1 MELTVSAPPPLGI
14 LVVNWQDRENPQAG
28 GAEEHLHQVF
38 GRLARRGH
46 RVTLLCS
53 GWKGCARTAV
63 IDGIEVHR
71 TGGRYTFNLAAPLYF
86 QRHMGDRVFDV
97 AVEDLNKVPM
107 LAPVWSGA
115 RGGVLLVHHLFGA
128 TAFREANALLAT
140 ATWLFERII
149 PAVYRGLPC
158 VAVSQ
163 STREDLGRR
172 GLDPARIAVIRN
184 GVELEGLG
192 PAADR
197 YTDPTVVYLG
207 RLKRYKRVDLVLS
220 AIARL
225 REEGTRVRM
234 IVAGKG
240 DARPAL
246 EEAAR
251 RLGIGDSVHFAG
263 FVPDEQKRE
272 LLSRSWV
279 HALTSPK
286 EGWGITSIEASA
298 CGTPTV
304 ASDSPGLRETVRH
317 GETGLLVPHGDVDA
331 LAAALGRILH
341 PATRDR
347 MGRAARAMAERYSWD
362 GVADAFEDLLHGVV
376 ATGARSGSESPG
388 FPAGRRVLN

>member
-1 MELTVSAPPPLGI
+1 MSTRPRLKI

-53 GWKGCARTAV
+53 GWKGCARTTT
-63 IDGIEVHR
+63 IDGIDVHR
-71 TGGRYTFNLAAPLYF
+71 TGGRYTYNLAAPLYC
-86 QRHMGDRVFDV
+86 QRHLSNKDFDV

-115 RGGVLLVHHLFGA
+115 RADLLLVHHLFGT
-128 TAFREANALLAT
+128 TAFREANPLLAT

-149 PAVYRGLPC
+149 PAAYRGLPC
-158 VAVSQ
+158 VAVSR
-163 STREDLGRR
+163 STREDLARR
-172 GLDPARIAVIRN
+172 GLDPTRIAVIRN
-184 GVELEGLG
+184 GVELDGLG

-197 YTDPTVVYLG
+197 YEDPTVVYLG

-220 AIARL
+220 AVARL
-225 REEGTRVRM
+225 REEGLGVKM

-246 EEAAR
+246 EDAAR
-251 RLGIGDSVHFAG
+251 RLGIEDSVHFAG

-304 ASDSPGLRETVRH
+304 ASNSPGLRETVRH

-331 LAAALGRILH
+331 LAEALGRTLQ
-341 PATRDR
+341 PETRDR
-347 MGRAARAMAERYSWD
+347 MGRSARAMAERYTWD
-362 GVADAFEDLLHGVV
+362 GVADAFEEMLFSV
-376 ATGARSGSESPG
+376 AGAG
-388 FPAGRRVLN
+388 GRRPAPG

>member
-1 MELTVSAPPPLGI
+1 MSARPRLRI
-14 LVVNWQDRENPQAG
+14 LVVNWQDRENPQGG

-53 GWKGCARTAV
+53 GWTGCAPVAE

-71 TGGRYTFNLAAPLYF
+71 TGGRYTFNLAAPLYC
-86 QRHMGDRVFDV
+86 QRHLGDEVFDV
-97 AVEDLNKVPM
+97 AIEDLNKVPM
-107 LAPVWSGA
+107 LAPIWAGA
-115 RGGVLLVHHLFGA
+115 RADLLLVHHLFGA
-128 TAFREANALLAT
+128 TAFREANPLLAT

-149 PAVYRGLPC
+149 PVAYRGLPC

-163 STREDLGRR
+163 STREDLVNR
-172 GLDPARIAVIRN
+172 GLDPSRIAVIRN
-184 GVELEGLG
+184 GVELDGLG
-192 PAADR
+192 PAATR
-197 YTDPTVVYLG
+197 FADPTVVYLG

-220 AIARL
+220 ALARL
-225 REEGTRVRM
+225 REGGTRVKM

-246 EEAAR
+246 EDTAR
-251 RLGIGDSVHFAG
+251 RLGIEDSVHFAG

-304 ASDSPGLRETVRH
+304 ASNSPGLRETVRH

-331 LAAALGRILH
+331 LAGALGRTLQ
-341 PATRDR
+341 PGTRDR
-347 MGRAARAMAERYSWD
+347 MGRAARAMAERYTWD
-362 GVADAFEDLLHGVV
+362 GVADAFEELLFSVV
-376 ATGARSGSESPG
+376 AARGHSPGTGLAG
-388 FPAGRRVLN
+388 FPAGRGVLN

>member
-1 MELTVSAPPPLGI
+1 MTESSGPRLTI
-14 LVVNWQDRENPQAG
+14 LVVNWQDRENPQGG

-53 GWKGCARTAV
+53 GWKGCAPTAE

-71 TGGRYTFNLAAPLYF
+71 TGGRYTFNLAAPLYC
-86 QRHMGDRVFDV
+86 QRHLQDRVFDV

-107 LAPVWSGA
+107 LAPVWAGA
-115 RGGVLLVHHLFGA
+115 RAGLLLVHHLFGA
-128 TAFREANALLAT
+128 TAFREANPLLAA

-149 PAVYRGLPC
+149 PAAYRGLPC

-172 GLDPARIAVIRN
+172 GLDPSRIAVIRN
-184 GVELEGLG
+184 GVELDGLG
-192 PAADR
+192 PAATR
-197 YTDPTVVYLG
+197 FADPTVIYLG
-207 RLKRYKRVDLVLS
+207 RLKRYKRVDLVL
-220 AIARL
+220 AAVARL
-225 REEGTRVRM
+225 REGGARVRM

-246 EEAAR
+246 EDAAR
-251 RLGIGDSVHFAG
+251 RLGIEDSVHFAG
-263 FVPDEQKRE
+263 FVPDERKRE
-272 LLSRSWV
+272 LLSGSWV

-331 LAAALGRILH
+331 LAEALGRALR
-341 PATRDR
+341 PGTRDR
-347 MGRAARAMAERYSWD
+347 MGRAARAMAERYTWD
-362 GVADAFEDLLHGVV
+362 GVADAFEDLLFSV
-376 ATGARSGSESPG
+376 AAGAGRPPDRG
-388 FPAGRRVLN
+388 FPPDAGC

>member
-1 MELTVSAPPPLGI
+1 MSARARLRI
-14 LVVNWQDRENPQAG
+14 LVVNWQDRENPNAG

-53 GWKGCARTAV
+53 GWEGCAATAR
-63 IDGIEVHR
+63 IDGLEVHR
-71 TGGRYTFNLAAPLYF
+71 TGGRYTFNLAAPLYC
-86 QRHMGDRVFDV
+86 QRHLADQVFDV

-107 LAPVWSGA
+107 LAPMWAGA
-115 RGGVLLVHHLFGA
+115 RTGLLLVHHLFGA
-128 TAFREANALLAT
+128 TAFREANPLLAT

-158 VAVSQ
+158 VAVSR

-172 GLDPARIAVIRN
+172 GLDPSRIAVIRN
-184 GVELEGLG
+184 GVALEGLG
-192 PAADR
+192 PAATR
-197 YTDPTVVYLG
+197 YPDPTVVYLG
-207 RLKRYKRVDLVLS
+207 RLKRYKRVDLVLG
-220 AIARL
+220 AVARL
-225 REEGTRVRM
+225 REGGTRVKM

-240 DARPAL
+240 DARSAL
-246 EEAAR
+246 EETAR

-279 HALTSPK
+279 HALTSPR

-304 ASDSPGLRETVRH
+304 ASDSPGLKETVVH
-317 GETGLLVPHGDVDA
+317 GETGLLVPHGDVEA
-331 LAAALGRILH
+331 LAAALARILR
-341 PATRDR
+341 PGTRDR
-347 MGRAARAMAERYSWD
+347 MGRAARTMAERYSWD
-362 GVADAFEDLLHGVV
+362 GVADAFEELLYSVV
-376 ATGARSGSESPG
+376 ATRGHRVGTGPRG
-388 FPAGRRVLN
+388 FPVGVAC

>member
-1 MELTVSAPPPLGI
+1 MSARARLRI
-14 LVVNWQDRENPQAG
+14 LVVNWQDRENPQGG

-53 GWKGCARTAV
+53 GWPGCAPTAE

-71 TGGRYTFNLAAPLYF
+71 TGGRYTFNLAAPLYC
-86 QRHMGDRVFDV
+86 QRHLGDEVFDV
-97 AVEDLNKVPM
+97 AIEDLNKVPM
-107 LAPVWSGA
+107 LAPIWAGA
-115 RGGVLLVHHLFGA
+115 RADLLLVHHLFGA
-128 TAFREANALLAT
+128 TAFREANPLLAT
-140 ATWLFERII
+140 TTWLFERII

-163 STREDLGRR
+163 STREDLVSR
-172 GLDPARIAVIRN
+172 GLDPSRIAVIRN
-184 GVELEGLG
+184 GVELDGLG
-192 PAADR
+192 PAATR
-197 YTDPTVVYLG
+197 FADPTVVYLG

-220 AIARL
+220 ALARL
-225 REEGTRVRM
+225 REGGTRVKM

-246 EEAAR
+246 EDTAR
-251 RLGIGDSVHFAG
+251 RLGIEDSVHFAG
-263 FVPDEQKRE
+263 FVTDEQKRE

-304 ASDSPGLRETVRH
+304 ASNSPGLRETVRH

-331 LAAALGRILH
+331 LAEALGRTLR
-341 PATRDR
+341 PGTRDR
-347 MGRAARAMAERYSWD
+347 MGRAARAMAERYTWD
-362 GVADAFEDLLHGVV
+362 GVADSFEELLFSVT
-376 ATGARSGSESPG
+376 AARGRRPGPGLAG
-388 FPAGRRVLN
+388 FPAGRGVLN

>member
-1 MELTVSAPPPLGI
+1 MSTRPRLRI
-14 LVVNWQDRENPQAG
+14 LVVNWQDRENPQGG

-53 GWKGCARTAV
+53 GWKGCAPTAE

-71 TGGRYTFNLAAPLYF
+71 AGGRYTFNLAAPLYC
-86 QRHMGDRVFDV
+86 QRHLADRVFDV
-97 AVEDLNKVPM
+97 AIEDLNKVPM
-107 LAPVWSGA
+107 LAPVWAGA
-115 RGGVLLVHHLFGA
+115 RAGLLLVHHLFGA
-128 TAFREANALLAT
+128 TAFREANPLLAT

-149 PAVYRGLPC
+149 PVAYRGLPC

-163 STREDLGRR
+163 STLEDLGRR
-172 GLDPARIAVIRN
+172 GLDPSRIAVIRN
-184 GVELEGLG
+184 GVELDGLG
-192 PAADR
+192 PAATR
-197 YTDPTVVYLG
+197 FADPTVVYLG
-207 RLKRYKRVDLVLS
+207 RLKRYKRVDLVL
-220 AIARL
+220 AAVARL
-225 REEGTRVRM
+225 REGGTRVKM

-246 EEAAR
+246 EDTAR
-251 RLGIGDSVHFAG
+251 RLGIEDSVHFAG

-304 ASDSPGLRETVRH
+304 ASNSPGLRETVRH

-331 LAAALGRILH
+331 LAAALGRTLQ
-341 PATRDR
+341 PETRDR
-347 MGRAARAMAERYSWD
+347 MGRAARAMAERYTWE
-362 GVADAFEDLLHGVV
+362 GVADAFEELLFSV
-376 ATGARSGSESPG
+376 ATAG
-388 FPAGRRVLN
+388 GRRPGPG

>member
-1 MELTVSAPPPLGI
+1 MSVRPRLRI
-14 LVVNWQDRENPQAG
+14 LVVNWQDRENPQGG

-53 GWKGCARTAV
+53 GWPGCAPATE

-71 TGGRYTFNLAAPLYF
+71 TGGRYTFNLAAPLYC
-86 QRHMGDRVFDV
+86 QRHLGDEVFDV
-97 AVEDLNKVPM
+97 AIEDLNKVPM
-107 LAPVWSGA
+107 LAPIWAGA
-115 RGGVLLVHHLFGA
+115 RADLLLVHHLFGA
-128 TAFREANALLAT
+128 TAFREANPLLAT

-149 PAVYRGLPC
+149 PAAYRGLPC

-163 STREDLGRR
+163 STREDLVSR
-172 GLDPARIAVIRN
+172 GLDPSRIAVIRN
-184 GVELEGLG
+184 GVELDGLG
-192 PAADR
+192 PAATR
-197 YTDPTVVYLG
+197 FADPTVVYLG

-220 AIARL
+220 ALARL
-225 REEGTRVRM
+225 REGGTRVKM

-246 EEAAR
+246 EDTAR
-251 RLGIGDSVHFAG
+251 RLGIEDSVHFAG

-304 ASDSPGLRETVRH
+304 ASNSPGLRETVRH

-331 LAAALGRILH
+331 LAEALGRTLQ
-341 PATRDR
+341 PRTRDR
-347 MGRAARAMAERYSWD
+347 MGRAARAMAERYTWD
-362 GVADAFEDLLHGVV
+362 GVADAFEELLFSVV
-376 ATGARSGSESPG
+376 AARGHRPGPGLAG
-388 FPAGRRVLN
+388 FPAGRGVLN